1 MRHDPSR
8 RPVAFRRGWRS
19 RRRTG
24 AGRTGPASPGPQLHI
39 SAVAFDREGRPVGDL
54 KASDLE
60 VWIGG
65 YRVPIRTLTV
75 VTSSDA
81 PAARSIVLLLD
92 DRTIAPD
99 LIPRAREIARLFVN
113 RMAPG
118 DQIAIVPLHG
128 ERTEFSG
135 ERARLLR
142 SIDDANLFQPAG
154 VERLEDIGAHV
165 FDMIAAL
172 SRQLVERQGGRKII
186 VGIGAARL
194 FDTPIPPPTVARS
207 LRREWTEAM
216 RATASAGAHVYVI
229 DPAGLGAA
237 PLLNGATGFAR
248 ETGGHAFL
256 NTNDFNGAVERI
268 MSEAS
273 NYYVISV
280 DDPPVRRSADLREL
294 DVRVKRD
301 GVTVRARRAIP
312 GRP

>member
-1 MRHDPSR
+1 M
-8 RPVAFRRGWRS
+8 
-19 RRRTG
+19 
-24 AGRTGPASPGPQLHI
+24 
-39 SAVAFDREGRPVGDL
+39 
-54 KASDLE
+54 
-60 VWIGG
+60 
-65 YRVPIRTLTV
+65 
-75 VTSSDA
+75 
-81 PAARSIVLLLD
+81 LLLD

-142 SIDDANLFQPAG
+142 SIEDANLFQSAG

-165 FDMIAAL
+165 FEMIAAL

-194 FDTPIPPPTVARS
+194 FDTPIPPPTVARN
-207 LRREWTEAM
+207 LRPEWTEAM

-256 NTNDFNGAVERI
+256 NTNDFNGAVDRI

-294 DVRVKRD
+294 DVRVKRE
-301 GVTVRARRAIP
+301 GITVRARRAHP
-312 GRP
+312 RPAVGLSCGCYSNPPHESPARCQQMRASGSE

>member
-1 MRHDPSR
+1 MTRLIAGLMLATVAAVGNAEVR
-8 RPVAFRRGWRS
+8 RDSETQP
-19 RRRTG
+19 
-24 AGRTGPASPGPQLHI
+24 AGQLHI
-39 SAVAFDREGRPVGDL
+39 SAVAFDRSNRPVADL
-54 KASDLE
+54 RASDLE
-60 VWIGG
+60 AWIGG
-65 YRVPIRTLTV
+65 YRVPIRTLTL

-81 PAARSIVLLLD
+81 PAARSIVLLLE
-92 DRTIAPD
+92 DRTLAPD
-99 LIPRAREIARLFVN
+99 LIPRAREIARQFVN
-113 RMAPG
+113 QMAPG

-142 SIDDANLFQPAG
+142 SIDDANLLQPAG
-154 VERLEDIGAHV
+154 VERLEDVGAHV
-165 FDMIAAL
+165 FEMIAAL
-172 SRQLVERQGGRKII
+172 SRQIVERQGGRKMI

-248 ETGGHAFL
+248 ETGGHAFVS
-256 NTNDFNGAVERI
+256 TNDFSGAVDRI

-273 NYYVISV
+273 NYYVITV
-280 DDPPVRRSADLREL
+280 DDPPVRRTADLREL
-294 DVRVKRD
+294 DVRVLRE

>member
-1 MRHDPSR
+1 MTRLVALLLLSAAGALADAPEQEAQDR
-8 RPVAFRRGWRS
+8 RA
-19 RRRTG
+19 
-24 AGRTGPASPGPQLHI
+24 PAPLLHI

-135 ERARLLR
+135 DRARLLR
-142 SIDDANLFQPAG
+142 SIDDAHLFQPAG

-165 FDMIAAL
+165 FEMIAAL

-186 VGIGAARL
+186 VGIGAGRL

-207 LRREWTEAM
+207 LRAEWTEAM

-256 NTNDFNGAVERI
+256 NTNDYNGAVERI

-301 GVTVRARRAIP
+301 GITVRARRALL

>member
-1 MRHDPSR
+1 MTRLVTLLLIAAVGTLADAHVQEVPDR
-8 RPVAFRRGWRS
+8 RA
-19 RRRTG
+19 
-24 AGRTGPASPGPQLHI
+24 PGPQLHI
-39 SAVAFDREGRPVGDL
+39 SAVAFDRSNRPVGDL
-54 KASDLE
+54 RASDLE
-60 VWIGG
+60 AWIGG
-65 YRVPIRTLTV
+65 YRVPIRTLTL

-81 PAARSIVLLLD
+81 PAARSIVLLID
-92 DRTIAPD
+92 DRTLAPD
-99 LIPRAREIARLFVN
+99 LIPRAREIAQLFVN

-128 ERTEFSG
+128 ERMEFSG
-135 ERARLLR
+135 DRARLLR
-142 SIDDANLFQPAG
+142 SIDDANLLQSAG

-165 FDMIAAL
+165 FETIAAL

-256 NTNDFNGAVERI
+256 NTNDFNGAVDRI

-280 DDPPVRRSADLREL
+280 DDPPVRRSSDLREL
-294 DVRVKRD
+294 DVRAKRE